1 MYLEAKMIKG
11 QNRRA
16 IVLIPDRTDIFDKV
30 IFLVNP
36 STKKDLSENTMMQ
49 EAMRIIEANT
59 SYKQDKKRKTGLF
72 KRH

>member
-1 MYLEAKMIKG
+1 MIKG

-16 IVLIPDRTDIFDKV
+16 IVLTPDKTDLFEKV

-36 STKKDLSENTMMQ
+36 QSKKNLSNTTMMQ

-72 KRH
+72 KRY

>member
-1 MYLEAKMIKG
+1 MIKG
-11 QNRRA
+11 QNRQA
-16 IVLIPDRTDIFDKV
+16 VVLTPDRTDIFDKV

-36 STKKDLSENTMMQ
+36 TAKKNLSNATMMQ

-72 KRH
+72 KRQ

>member
-1 MYLEAKMIKG
+1 MIKG

-16 IVLIPDRTDIFDKV
+16 IVLIPDKTDVFDKV

-36 STKKDLSENTMMQ
+36 LSKKNLSDTSMMQ

-59 SYKQDKKRKTGLF
+59 SYKRDKKRKTGLF
-72 KRH
+72 KRR